1 MPAIAVGIGPSCTMM
16 RTTRSSVLECVR
28 QDYVRTARAKGQ
40 VESKVVLHHVLR
52 NALIP
57 VFTVSG
63 IQFGALLGGA
73 VVIESIFS
81 LPGMRKLIVDNIAT
95 RDYPIVIG
103 GVLLIAIAFSLVNLI
118 VDVLY
123 TIIDPRIKTQFESKK
138 NTSKKKLAVNGE
150 VAG

>member
-1 MPAIAVGIGPSCTMM
+1 MG
-16 RTTRSSVLECVR
+16 
-28 QDYVRTARAKGQ
+28 
-40 VESKVVLHHVLR
+40 
-52 NALIP
+52 
-57 VFTVSG
+57 
-63 IQFGALLGGA
+63 
-73 VVIESIFS
+73 
-81 LPGMRKLIVDNIAT
+81 KLIVDNIAT